1 MTLEELKVVISAT
14 IQPLKDAMNKAK
26 AEVKNATGEMDKQVE
41 KTKKS
46 FFSGFKGKISPTVDT
61 SAIEN
66 MKNEVDILNKKISM
80 HQESLSNL
88 KQQKAELEQL
98 QNRYNEIVRILDSNN
113 NKVSYNSKL
122 IQEQIDLESRIRDL
136 KNSKLSDEKLTQ
148 AILKEES
155 ALNSLYAKLQR
166 VNTKLEQT
174 QNSASNASKGVNNL
188 GNKSSNTK
196 NKLSSL
202 NGALNKLGIGN
213 KKTKS
218 GMDNLMSTMKR
229 YARMIVINRLL
240 IASLARGIR
249 SLLSSMVATL
259 KTNSQFSN
267 SLAQIQTNLRVAF
280 TPIYQAILP
289 AINTLMSALSKLT
302 GYIASF
308 TSAIFGKTYAESKA
322 ATQSLIDA
330 KAAMGAYGDT
340 TEKTKKAVDRLA
352 GIDEIN
358 KLSSNNDSDNDKSN
372 VPVLADVDTSAFDGK
387 MEKLAKKMKEI
398 FKTIFQPFKNAWKKD
413 GAWVTD
419 KFNLAV
425 ENTKKSLSGFYESL
439 KNPAV
444 QKFIENIAGI
454 GIALGGLALSIYN
467 NFIIPVANWFISL
480 LPSAAEGLN
489 PLLEKIREFIKNLAD
504 SPEKVQKLCSAVLG
518 IVVAIGTLKII
529 VQVAEWVKNLQGV
542 IALLTANPIIIVI
555 IALAGLVAAF
565 VAFYASNEEFRN
577 KMQGVWEGLWSSI
590 KPILDNIGK
599 ILKWLLD
606 EILAPLAEWTISDL
620 LPAFF
625 NLLSGALDVL
635 NPILEAFME
644 AGKWLWDSFLQPIAS
659 WTGGVIVDIL
669 NGLADVLKVI
679 GEWVKEHQETITKIL
694 KVLGVCLTV
703 FAVIKIALG
712 AIAVVIGILTSPITL
727 VIAAITALVAI
738 FIQLYDSCEGFR
750 KFIDTVIEFGKN
762 LILGLFDGIVSIMSK
777 IGTWLKDHV
786 VDPVL
791 NGIKKLFGI
800 HSPSTVMAEIGIYL
814 MEGMLNGIL
823 SLKDKIVNSFTAI
836 KDKIKEI
843 FNNIPD
849 YFKTKFSES
858 LTKIKDV
865 FNPIKEWFSG
875 VWRKLKDIV
884 SDTWDKILGLF
895 NKGGKIFDGI
905 TEGIAGIFKSIVNS
919 LISGIN
925 KVIAIPFNL
934 INGLLNKVREIN
946 IMGFSPF
953 ENLWDK
959 DPLTIPQIP
968 KLAQGGFV
976 KANNP
981 TLAMI
986 GDNTRYGE
994 IVAPEN
1000 KLNQL
1005 LDKAINRSGINED
1018 ILYKAF
1024 LRALKD
1030 MPNQDI
1036 NLNVDG
1042 IKLGNAV
1049 AKGVN
1054 KITKANGGICPIIT

>member
-14 IQPLKDAMNKAK
+14 IQPLKEAMNKAK

-46 FFSGFKGKISPTVDT
+46 FFSGFGKGKISPTIDT
-61 SAIEN
+61 SGLEDKILD
-66 MKNEVDILNKKISM
+66 KTNEADIIDKKI
-80 HQESLSNL
+80 EITRKEL
-88 KQQKAELEQL
+88 QK
-98 QNRYNEIVRILDSNN
+98 
-113 NKVSYNSKL
+113 
-122 IQEQIDLESRIRDL
+122 
-136 KNSKLSDEKLTQ
+136 
-148 AILKEES
+148 LKEE
-155 ALNSLYAKLQR
+155 LNSTFNSDSRSKLEKKIVNTESSLNRLVSRSIKLRSEIDTLRAKLDGAGD
-166 VNTKLEQT
+166 
-174 QNSASNASKGVNNL
+174 SANNASKGVNNL
-188 GNKSSNTK
+188 GNKSNNAK

-240 IASLARGIR
+240 IASLVKGIR

-413 GAWVTD
+413 GSWVTD

-439 KNPAV
+439 KNPVV

-467 NFIIPVANWFISL
+467 NFIIPVVNWFISL

-489 PLLEKIREFIKNLAD
+489 PLLEKIKEFIKNLAD

-542 IALLTANPIIIVI
+542 IALLTTNPITIVI

-565 VAFYASNEEFRN
+565 VAFYASNEEFRD

-590 KPILDNIGK
+590 KPVLDNIGK

-620 LPAFF
+620 LPSFF
-625 NLLSGALDVL
+625 NLVSGALDVL
-635 NPILEAFME
+635 NPLLEVFMDL
-644 AGKWLWDSFLQPIAS
+644 GKWLWDSFLQPIAS
-659 WTGGVIVDIL
+659 WTGGVIVSVL
-669 NGLADVLKVI
+669 NSLADVLKTIGKWIKEHKPIVEAFTIVI
-679 GEWVKEHQETITKIL
+679 GSFATAWGIL
-694 KVLGVCLTV
+694 KGIMLVVN
-703 FAVIKIALG
+703 AVTKAWSVIC
-712 AIAVVIGILTSPITL
+712 AIASAKTAIFAGIMAFLTSPVTI
-727 VIAAITALVAI
+727 VIAIIGSLIAVGIL
-738 FIQLYDSCEGFR
+738 LC
-750 KFIDTVIEFGKN
+750 KNWDTVKEKCGQVWDWIKGKFQTFSNWLSNVFEKDWSKSFGFLGN
-762 LILGLFDGIVSIMSK
+762 ILNAFLSGVKGYIDNTK
-777 IGTWLKDHV
+777 KA
-786 VDPVL
+786 L
-791 NGIKKLFGI
+791 NGIIEFVSGVFTGNWKKAWQG
-800 HSPSTVMAEIGIYL
+800 
-814 MEGMLNGIL
+814 
-823 SLKDKIVNSFTAI
+823 I
-836 KDKIKEI
+836 KDI
-843 FNNIPD
+843 
-849 YFKTKFSES
+849 
-858 LTKIKDV
+858 
-865 FNPIKEWFSG
+865 FSG
-875 VWRKLKDIV
+875 IV
-884 SDTWDKILGLF
+884 
-895 NKGGKIFDGI
+895 GGFVS
-905 TEGIAGIFKSIVNS
+905 IFKAPLNAIVA
-919 LISGIN
+919 LAN
-925 KVIAIPFNL
+925 KAID
-934 INGLLNKVREIN
+934 GLNKISIDVPDWDWLPDSIQ
-946 IMGFSPF
+946 GKSFSP
-953 ENLWDK
+953 N
-959 DPLTIPQIP
+959 IPQIP
-968 KLAQGGFV
+968 MLAQGGYV
-976 KANNP
+976 SANSP

-986 GDNTRYGE
+986 GDNTKYGE

-1005 LDKAINRSGINED
+1005 LDKAINKSEINEEV
-1018 ILYKAF
+1018 LYKAF

-1042 IKLGNAV
+1042 VRLGNAV

-1054 KITKANGGICPIIT
+1054 KITKANGGVCPIIT

>member
-14 IQPLKDAMNKAK
+14 IQPLKEAMNKAK

-46 FFSGFKGKISPTVDT
+46 FFSGFGKGKISPTIDT
-61 SAIEN
+61 SGLEDKILD
-66 MKNEVDILNKKISM
+66 KTNEADIIDKKI
-80 HQESLSNL
+80 EITRKEL
-88 KQQKAELEQL
+88 QK
-98 QNRYNEIVRILDSNN
+98 
-113 NKVSYNSKL
+113 
-122 IQEQIDLESRIRDL
+122 
-136 KNSKLSDEKLTQ
+136 
-148 AILKEES
+148 LKEE
-155 ALNSLYAKLQR
+155 LNSTFNSDSRSKLEKKIVNTESSLNRLVSRSIKLRSEIDTLRAKLDGAGD
-166 VNTKLEQT
+166 
-174 QNSASNASKGVNNL
+174 SANNASKGVNNL
-188 GNKSSNTK
+188 GNKSNNAK

-240 IASLARGIR
+240 IASLVKGIR

-358 KLSSNNDSDNDKSN
+358 KLSSNNDSDSDNDKSN

-413 GAWVTD
+413 GSWVTD

-439 KNPAV
+439 KNPVV

-467 NFIIPVANWFISL
+467 NFIIPVVNWFISL

-489 PLLEKIREFIKNLAD
+489 PLLEKIKEFIKNLAD

-542 IALLTANPIIIVI
+542 IALLTTNPITIVI

-565 VAFYASNEEFRN
+565 VAFYASNEEFRD

-590 KPILDNIGK
+590 KPVLDNIGK

-620 LPAFF
+620 LPSFF
-625 NLLSGALDVL
+625 NLVSSALDVL
-635 NPILEAFME
+635 NPLLEVFMDL
-644 AGKWLWDSFLQPIAS
+644 GKWLWDSFLQPIAS
-659 WTGGVIVDIL
+659 WTGGVIVSVL
-669 NGLADVLKVI
+669 NSLADVLKTI
-679 GEWVKEHQETITKIL
+679 GNWMKDNKKTVKAITELIVAFFAAWAIGKVKEFIDISGGLCGALLKIIGKL
-694 KVLGVCLTV
+694 KSTTLVQGLYN
-703 FAVIKIALG
+703 IALG
-712 AIAVVIGILTSPITL
+712 IGNTLSTIWNGLCVIGSAVTTALGVAFNFLCSPIGL
-727 VIAAITALVAI
+727 VVLAIGGLIAI
-738 FIQLYDSCEGFR
+738 FVTAYKKCDWFR
-750 KFIDTVIEFGKN
+750 
-762 LILGLFDGIVSIMSK
+762 DG
-777 IGTWLKDHV
+777 
-786 VDPVL
+786 
-791 NGIKKLFGI
+791 
-800 HSPSTVMAEIGIYL
+800 
-814 MEGMLNGIL
+814 
-823 SLKDKIVNSFTAI
+823 VNRAFE
-836 KDKIKEI
+836 KIKSAVISVKE
-843 FNNIPD
+843 
-849 YFKTKFSES
+849 TFSN
-858 LTKIKDV
+858 V
-865 FNPIKEWFSG
+865 FGALW
-875 VWRKLKDIV
+875 DIA
-884 SDTWDKILGLF
+884 KRPLNF
-895 NKGGKIFDGI
+895 
-905 TEGIAGIFKSIVNS
+905 

-925 KVIAIPFNL
+925 KLIRGVNKISFDIPDWVPG
-934 INGLLNKVREIN
+934 IGGEKIGGLNIPEI
-946 IMGFSPF
+946 
-953 ENLWDK
+953 E
-959 DPLTIPQIP
+959 
-968 KLAQGGFV
+968 KLAQGGYV

-986 GDNTRYGE
+986 GDNKHEGE
-994 IVAPEN
+994 IVAPES
-1000 KLNQL
+1000 KIAEAVERGIASALG
-1005 LDKAINRSGINED
+1005 KINN
-1018 ILYKAF
+1018 
-1024 LRALKD
+1024 
-1030 MPNQDI
+1030 
-1036 NLNVDG
+1036 
-1042 IKLGNAV
+1042 LGNSSIEV
-1049 AKGVN
+1049 IVKIGEGTLGKEVVKEIN
-1054 KITKANGGICPIIT
+1054 KMTRQNGGICPINI

>member
-14 IQPLKDAMNKAK
+14 IQPLKEAMNKAK

-113 NKVSYNSKL
+113 NKVRYNSKL
-122 IQEQIDLESRIRDL
+122 IQEQIDLESRIKDL

-174 QNSASNASKGVNNL
+174 KNSANNASKGVNNL
-188 GNKSSNTK
+188 GNKSNNTK

-240 IASLARGIR
+240 IASLVKGIR

-358 KLSSNNDSDNDKSN
+358 KLSNNNDSDNDKSN

-413 GAWVTD
+413 GSWVTD

-467 NFIIPVANWFISL
+467 NFVIPVVNWFISL

-489 PLLEKIREFIKNLAD
+489 PLLEKIKEFVKNLAD

-542 IALLTANPIIIVI
+542 IALLTTNPITIVI

-565 VAFYASNEEFRN
+565 VAFYASNEEFRD

-590 KPILDNIGK
+590 KPVLDNIGK

-620 LPAFF
+620 LPSFF
-625 NLLSGALDVL
+625 NLVSSALDVL
-635 NPILEAFME
+635 NPLLEVFMDL
-644 AGKWLWDSFLQPIAS
+644 GKWLWDSFLQPIAS
-659 WTGGVIVDIL
+659 WTGGVIVSVL
-669 NGLADVLKVI
+669 NSLADVLKTI
-679 GEWVKEHQETITKIL
+679 GNWMKDNKQVVEDITVAILAFFGAWEITKLLSFIQQSGGVLSVLGKMKDAIVACTVAKLKDKLETIELTALYAKDFVVSLAKGTAAMIKQIAQFVKL
-694 KVLGVCLTV
+694 TAAKVLDAAKTV
-703 FAVIKIALG
+703 ILSTVTKAMEIAQAALNLVMNMNPISLVIL
-712 AIAVVIGILTSPITL
+712 AIAG
-727 VIAAITALVAI
+727 LVAI
-738 FIQLYDSCEGFR
+738 FITAYKKCDWFR
-750 KFIDTVIEFGKN
+750 DGVNKAFG
-762 LILGLFDGIVSIMSK
+762 
-777 IGTWLKDHV
+777 
-786 VDPVL
+786 
-791 NGIKKLFGI
+791 
-800 HSPSTVMAEIGIYL
+800 
-814 MEGMLNGIL
+814 
-823 SLKDKIVNSFTAI
+823 
-836 KDKIKEI
+836 
-843 FNNIPD
+843 
-849 YFKTKFSES
+849 
-858 LTKIKDV
+858 KIKDAVISVKETFSNV
-865 FNPIKEWFSG
+865 FGALW
-875 VWRKLKDIV
+875 DIA
-884 SDTWDKILGLF
+884 KRPLNF
-895 NKGGKIFDGI
+895 
-905 TEGIAGIFKSIVNS
+905 

-925 KVIAIPFNL
+925 KLIRGVNKISFDIPDWVPG
-934 INGLLNKVREIN
+934 IGGEKIGGLNIPEI
-946 IMGFSPF
+946 
-953 ENLWDK
+953 E
-959 DPLTIPQIP
+959 
-968 KLAQGGFV
+968 KLAQGGYV

-986 GDNTRYGE
+986 GDNKHEGE
-994 IVAPEN
+994 IVAPES
-1000 KLNQL
+1000 KIAEAVERGIASSLG
-1005 LDKAINRSGINED
+1005 KINN
-1018 ILYKAF
+1018 
-1024 LRALKD
+1024 
-1030 MPNQDI
+1030 
-1036 NLNVDG
+1036 
-1042 IKLGNAV
+1042 LGNSSIEV
-1049 AKGVN
+1049 IVKIGEGTLGKEVVKEIN
-1054 KITKANGGICPIIT
+1054 KMTRQNGGICPINI

>member
-14 IQPLKDAMNKAK
+14 LQPLKEAMNKAK

-46 FFSGFKGKISPTVDT
+46 FFSGFNKGKISPTVDT
-61 SAIEN
+61 SAIGTME
-66 MKNEVDILNKKISM
+66 NEVDILNKKISM
-80 HQESLSNL
+80 HEETLSKL
-88 KQQKAELEQL
+88 KQQKTELEQL
-98 QNRYNEIVRILDSNN
+98 QARYNEVSRILDSNN
-113 NKVSYNSKL
+113 SKVRYNSKL
-122 IQEQIDLESRIRDL
+122 IQEQIDLETRIKDL
-136 KNSKLSDEKLTQ
+136 KNGKLSDEKLTQ

-166 VNTKLEQT
+166 VNAKLEQT
-174 QNSASNASKGVNNL
+174 KNSANNASKGVNNL
-188 GNKSSNTK
+188 GNKSNNAK

-218 GMDNLMSTMKR
+218 GMDNLTSAMKR
-229 YARMIVINRLL
+229 YAKMIVINRLL
-240 IASLARGIR
+240 IASLVKGIR
-249 SLLSSMVATL
+249 SLLSSMATTL
-259 KTNSQFSN
+259 KTNSQFSS

-358 KLSSNNDSDNDKSN
+358 KLSNNSDSDNDNDKSN

-387 MEKLAKKMKEI
+387 MERLAKKMKEI

-413 GAWVTD
+413 GNWVTD

-467 NFIIPVANWFISL
+467 NFVIPVVNWFISL

-489 PLLEKIREFIKNLAD
+489 PLLEKIKEFIKSLAD

-518 IVVAIGTLKII
+518 IATAIKVL
-529 VQVAEWVKNLQGV
+529 GV
-542 IALLTANPIIIVI
+542 TTNPVI
-555 IALAGLVAAF
+555 IAIAGLVAAF
-565 VAFYASNEEFRN
+565 VAFYASNEEFRD
-577 KMQGVWEGLWSSI
+577 KMQGVWEGLWNSI
-590 KPILDNIGK
+590 KPVLDNIGK

-625 NLLSGALDVL
+625 NLVSGALDVL
-635 NPILEAFME
+635 NPLLEVFMDL
-644 AGKWLWDSFLQPIAS
+644 GKWLWDSFLQPIAS
-659 WTGGVIVDIL
+659 WTGGVIVSVL
-669 NGLADVLKVI
+669 NSLADVLKTI
-679 GEWVKEHQETITKIL
+679 GNWMSDNKQVVEDITVAILAFFGAWEITKLLAFIEQSGGVLSVLGKIKDAIVACTVAKISDKLETVKLTALYAKDFVVSLAKGTAEIIKQIAQFAIL
-694 KVLGVCLTV
+694 TAAKVLDAAKTV
-703 FAVIKIALG
+703 ILSTVTKAMEIAQAALNLVMNMNPISLVIL
-712 AIAVVIGILTSPITL
+712 AIAG
-727 VIAAITALVAI
+727 LVAI
-738 FIQLYDSCEGFR
+738 FITAYKKCDWFR
-750 KFIDTVIEFGKN
+750 DGVNKAFEKIKNAVISVKETFSNVFGVLWDIAKKPLN
-762 LILGLFDGIVSIMSK
+762 FLIKGINALTKGLNKINFDVPDWVPGI
-777 IGTWLKDHV
+777 G
-786 VDPVL
+786 
-791 NGIKKLFGI
+791 GKKLGF
-800 HSPSTVMAEIGIYL
+800 
-814 MEGMLNGIL
+814 
-823 SLKDKIVNSFTAI
+823 
-836 KDKIKEI
+836 
-843 FNNIPD
+843 NIP
-849 YFKTKFSES
+849 E
-858 LTKIKDV
+858 
-865 FNPIKEWFSG
+865 
-875 VWRKLKDIV
+875 
-884 SDTWDKILGLF
+884 
-895 NKGGKIFDGI
+895 
-905 TEGIAGIFKSIVNS
+905 
-919 LISGIN
+919 
-925 KVIAIPFNL
+925 IP
-934 INGLLNKVREIN
+934 
-946 IMGFSPF
+946 M
-953 ENLWDK
+953 
-959 DPLTIPQIP
+959 
-968 KLAQGGFV
+968 LAQGGYV
-976 KANNP
+976 SANNP

-986 GDNTRYGE
+986 GDNARYGE

-1042 IKLGNAV
+1042 VRLGNAV

-1054 KITKANGGICPIIT
+1054 KITKVNGGICPIIT

>member
-14 IQPLKDAMNKAK
+14 IQPLKEAMNKAK
-26 AEVKNATGEMDKQVE
+26 AEVKNATGEMGRQVE

-46 FFSGFKGKISPTVDT
+46 FFSGFGKGKISPTIDT
-61 SAIEN
+61 SGLEDKILD
-66 MKNEVDILNKKISM
+66 KTNEADIIDKKI
-80 HQESLSNL
+80 EITRREL
-88 KQQKAELEQL
+88 QK
-98 QNRYNEIVRILDSNN
+98 
-113 NKVSYNSKL
+113 
-122 IQEQIDLESRIRDL
+122 
-136 KNSKLSDEKLTQ
+136 
-148 AILKEES
+148 LKEEFNS
-155 ALNSLYAKLQR
+155 TFNSDSRNKLEKKIVNTESSLNRLVSRSIKLRSEIDTLRAKLDGAGD
-166 VNTKLEQT
+166 
-174 QNSASNASKGVNNL
+174 SANNASKGVNNL
-188 GNKSSNTK
+188 GNKSNNTK

-240 IASLARGIR
+240 IASLVKGIR

-358 KLSSNNDSDNDKSN
+358 KLSNNNDSDNDKSN

-413 GAWVTD
+413 GSWVTD

-467 NFIIPVANWFISL
+467 NFIIPVVNWFISL

-489 PLLEKIREFIKNLAD
+489 PLLEKIKEFVKNLAD

-542 IALLTANPIIIVI
+542 IALLTTNPITIVI

-565 VAFYASNEEFRN
+565 VAFYASNEEFRD

-590 KPILDNIGK
+590 KPVLDNIGK

-635 NPILEAFME
+635 NPLLEVFMNL
-644 AGKWLWDSFLQPIAS
+644 GKWLWDSFLQPIAS
-659 WTGGVIVDIL
+659 WTGGVIVSVL
-669 NGLADVLKVI
+669 NSLADVLKTI
-679 GEWVKEHQETITKIL
+679 GNWMKDNKKTVKAITELIVAFFAAWAIGKVKEFIDISGGLCGALLKIIGKL
-694 KVLGVCLTV
+694 KSTTLVQGLYN
-703 FAVIKIALG
+703 IALG
-712 AIAVVIGILTSPITL
+712 IGNTLSTIWNGLCVIGSAVTTALGVAFNFLCSPIGL
-727 VIAAITALVAI
+727 VVLAIGGLIAI
-738 FIQLYDSCEGFR
+738 FVTAYKKCDWFR
-750 KFIDTVIEFGKN
+750 
-762 LILGLFDGIVSIMSK
+762 DG
-777 IGTWLKDHV
+777 
-786 VDPVL
+786 
-791 NGIKKLFGI
+791 
-800 HSPSTVMAEIGIYL
+800 
-814 MEGMLNGIL
+814 
-823 SLKDKIVNSFTAI
+823 VNRAFE
-836 KDKIKEI
+836 KIKSAVISVKE
-843 FNNIPD
+843 
-849 YFKTKFSES
+849 TFSN
-858 LTKIKDV
+858 V
-865 FNPIKEWFSG
+865 FGALW
-875 VWRKLKDIV
+875 DIA
-884 SDTWDKILGLF
+884 KRPLNF
-895 NKGGKIFDGI
+895 
-905 TEGIAGIFKSIVNS
+905 

-925 KVIAIPFNL
+925 KLIRGVNKISFDIPDWVPG
-934 INGLLNKVREIN
+934 IGGEKIGGLNIPEI
-946 IMGFSPF
+946 
-953 ENLWDK
+953 E
-959 DPLTIPQIP
+959 
-968 KLAQGGFV
+968 KLAQGGYV

-986 GDNTRYGE
+986 GDNKHEGE
-994 IVAPEN
+994 IVAPES
-1000 KLNQL
+1000 KIAEAVERGIASALG
-1005 LDKAINRSGINED
+1005 KINN
-1018 ILYKAF
+1018 
-1024 LRALKD
+1024 
-1030 MPNQDI
+1030 
-1036 NLNVDG
+1036 
-1042 IKLGNAV
+1042 LGNSSIEV
-1049 AKGVN
+1049 IVKIGEGTLGKEVVKEIN
-1054 KITKANGGICPIIT
+1054 KMTRQNGGICPINI

>member
-14 IQPLKDAMNKAK
+14 IQPLKEAMNKAK
-26 AEVKNATGEMDKQVE
+26 AEVKNATGEMGRQVE

-46 FFSGFKGKISPTVDT
+46 FFSGFGKGKISPTIDT
-61 SAIEN
+61 SGLEDKILD
-66 MKNEVDILNKKISM
+66 KTNEADMIDKKI
-80 HQESLSNL
+80 EITRREL
-88 KQQKAELEQL
+88 QK
-98 QNRYNEIVRILDSNN
+98 
-113 NKVSYNSKL
+113 
-122 IQEQIDLESRIRDL
+122 
-136 KNSKLSDEKLTQ
+136 
-148 AILKEES
+148 LKEEFS
-155 ALNSLYAKLQR
+155 STFNSDSRNKLEKKIVNTENSLNHLVSRSIKLRSEIDTLRAKLDGAGD
-166 VNTKLEQT
+166 
-174 QNSASNASKGVNNL
+174 SANNASKGVNNL
-188 GNKSSNTK
+188 GNKSNNAK

-218 GMDNLMSTMKR
+218 GMDNLMSTMKK

-240 IASLARGIR
+240 IASLVKGIR

-413 GAWVTD
+413 GSWVTD

-439 KNPAV
+439 KNPVV

-467 NFIIPVANWFISL
+467 NFIIPVVNWFISL

-489 PLLEKIREFIKNLAD
+489 PLLEKIKEFIKNLAD

-529 VQVAEWVKNLQGV
+529 VQVAKWVKNLQGV
-542 IALLTANPIIIVI
+542 IALLTTNPITIVI
-555 IALAGLVAAF
+555 IALAELVAAF
-565 VAFYASNEEFRN
+565 VAFYASNEEFRD

-590 KPILDNIGK
+590 KPVLDNIGK

-620 LPAFF
+620 LPSFF
-625 NLLSGALDVL
+625 NLVSGALDVL

-644 AGKWLWDSFLQPIAS
+644 AGKWLWDSFLKPIAE
-659 WTGGVIVDIL
+659 WTGGVVVDIL

-703 FAVIKIALG
+703 FAAIKIALG

-750 KFIDTVIEFGKN
+750 KFIDTVVEFGKN
-762 LILGLFDGIVSIMSK
+762 LILGLLEGIASIMSK
-777 IGTWLKDHV
+777 IGTWLKDHI
-786 VDPVL
+786 VDPIL

-814 MEGMLNGIL
+814 MEGLLSGIL

-858 LTKIKDV
+858 LTKIKDA

-905 TEGIAGIFKSIVNS
+905 TEGIAGIFKRIVNS

-925 KVIAIPFNL
+925 KVIATPFNL

-959 DPLTIPQIP
+959 DPLTVPQIP

-1042 IKLGNAV
+1042 VRLGNAV

>member
-14 IQPLKDAMNKAK
+14 IQPLKEAMNKAK

-46 FFSGFKGKISPTVDT
+46 FFSGFGKGKISPTIDT
-61 SAIEN
+61 SGLEDKILD
-66 MKNEVDILNKKISM
+66 KTNEADIIDKKI
-80 HQESLSNL
+80 EITRKEL
-88 KQQKAELEQL
+88 QK
-98 QNRYNEIVRILDSNN
+98 
-113 NKVSYNSKL
+113 
-122 IQEQIDLESRIRDL
+122 
-136 KNSKLSDEKLTQ
+136 
-148 AILKEES
+148 LKEE
-155 ALNSLYAKLQR
+155 LNSTFNSDSRSKLEKKIVNTESSLNRLVSRSIKLRSEIDTLRAKLDGAGD
-166 VNTKLEQT
+166 
-174 QNSASNASKGVNNL
+174 SANNASKGVNNL
-188 GNKSSNTK
+188 GNKSNNAK

-240 IASLARGIR
+240 IASLVKGIR

-358 KLSSNNDSDNDKSN
+358 KLSSNNDSDSDNDKSN

-413 GAWVTD
+413 GSWVTD

-467 NFIIPVANWFISL
+467 NFIIPVVNWFISL

-489 PLLEKIREFIKNLAD
+489 PLLEKIKEFIKSLAD

-542 IALLTANPIIIVI
+542 IALLTTNPITIVI

-565 VAFYASNEEFRN
+565 VAFYASNEEFRD
-577 KMQGVWEGLWSSI
+577 KMQGVWEDLWSSI

-659 WTGGVIVDIL
+659 WTGGVIVSVL
-669 NGLADVLKVI
+669 NSLADVLKTI
-679 GEWVKEHQETITKIL
+679 GNWMKDNKQVVEDITVAILAFFGAWEITKLLSFIQQSGGVLSVLGKMKDAIVACTVAKLKDKLETIELTALYAKDFVVSLAKGTAAMIKQIAQFVKL
-694 KVLGVCLTV
+694 TAAKVLDAAKTV
-703 FAVIKIALG
+703 ILSTVTKAMEIAQAALNLVMNMNPISLVIL
-712 AIAVVIGILTSPITL
+712 AIAG
-727 VIAAITALVAI
+727 LVAI
-738 FIQLYDSCEGFR
+738 FITAYKKCDWFR
-750 KFIDTVIEFGKN
+750 DGVNKAFG
-762 LILGLFDGIVSIMSK
+762 
-777 IGTWLKDHV
+777 
-786 VDPVL
+786 
-791 NGIKKLFGI
+791 
-800 HSPSTVMAEIGIYL
+800 
-814 MEGMLNGIL
+814 
-823 SLKDKIVNSFTAI
+823 
-836 KDKIKEI
+836 
-843 FNNIPD
+843 
-849 YFKTKFSES
+849 
-858 LTKIKDV
+858 KIKDAVISVKETFSNV
-865 FNPIKEWFSG
+865 FGALW
-875 VWRKLKDIV
+875 DIA
-884 SDTWDKILGLF
+884 KRPLNF
-895 NKGGKIFDGI
+895 
-905 TEGIAGIFKSIVNS
+905 

-925 KVIAIPFNL
+925 KLIRGVNKISFDIPDWVPG
-934 INGLLNKVREIN
+934 IGGEKIGGLNIPEI
-946 IMGFSPF
+946 
-953 ENLWDK
+953 E
-959 DPLTIPQIP
+959 
-968 KLAQGGFV
+968 KLAQGGYV

-986 GDNTRYGE
+986 GDNKHEGE
-994 IVAPEN
+994 IVAPES
-1000 KLNQL
+1000 KIAEAVERGIASSLG
-1005 LDKAINRSGINED
+1005 KINN
-1018 ILYKAF
+1018 
-1024 LRALKD
+1024 
-1030 MPNQDI
+1030 
-1036 NLNVDG
+1036 
-1042 IKLGNAV
+1042 LGNSSIEV
-1049 AKGVN
+1049 IVKIGEGTLGKEVVKEIN
-1054 KITKANGGICPIIT
+1054 KMTRQNGGICPINI

>member
-14 IQPLKDAMNKAK
+14 IQPLKEAMNKAK

-46 FFSGFKGKISPTVDT
+46 FFSGFGKGKISPTIDT
-61 SAIEN
+61 SGLEDKILD
-66 MKNEVDILNKKISM
+66 KTNEADIIDKKI
-80 HQESLSNL
+80 EITRKEL
-88 KQQKAELEQL
+88 QK
-98 QNRYNEIVRILDSNN
+98 
-113 NKVSYNSKL
+113 
-122 IQEQIDLESRIRDL
+122 
-136 KNSKLSDEKLTQ
+136 
-148 AILKEES
+148 LKEE
-155 ALNSLYAKLQR
+155 LNSTFNSDSRSKLEKKIVNTESSLDRLVSRSIKLRSEIDTLRAKLDGAGD
-166 VNTKLEQT
+166 
-174 QNSASNASKGVNNL
+174 SANNASKGVNNL
-188 GNKSSNTK
+188 GNKSNNAK

-240 IASLARGIR
+240 IASLVKGIR

-280 TPIYQAILP
+280 TAIYQAILP

-372 VPVLADVDTSAFDGK
+372 IPVLADVDTSAFDGK

-413 GAWVTD
+413 GSWVTD

-467 NFIIPVANWFISL
+467 NFIIPVVNWFISL

-489 PLLEKIREFIKNLAD
+489 PLLEKIKEFIKNLAD

-542 IALLTANPIIIVI
+542 IALLTTNPITIVI

-565 VAFYASNEEFRN
+565 VAFYASNEEFRD

-590 KPILDNIGK
+590 KPVLDNIGK

-659 WTGGVIVDIL
+659 WTGGVIVSVL
-669 NGLADVLKVI
+669 NSLADVLKTI
-679 GEWVKEHQETITKIL
+679 GNWMKDNKKTVKAITELIVAFFAAWAIGKVKEFIDISGGLCGALLKIIGKL
-694 KVLGVCLTV
+694 KSTTLVQGLYN
-703 FAVIKIALG
+703 IALG
-712 AIAVVIGILTSPITL
+712 IGNTLSTIWNGLCVIGSAVTTALGVAFNFLCSPIGL
-727 VIAAITALVAI
+727 VVLAIGGLIAI
-738 FIQLYDSCEGFR
+738 FVTAYKKCDWFR
-750 KFIDTVIEFGKN
+750 
-762 LILGLFDGIVSIMSK
+762 DG
-777 IGTWLKDHV
+777 
-786 VDPVL
+786 
-791 NGIKKLFGI
+791 
-800 HSPSTVMAEIGIYL
+800 
-814 MEGMLNGIL
+814 
-823 SLKDKIVNSFTAI
+823 VNRAFE
-836 KDKIKEI
+836 KIKSAVISVKE
-843 FNNIPD
+843 
-849 YFKTKFSES
+849 TFSN
-858 LTKIKDV
+858 V
-865 FNPIKEWFSG
+865 FGALW
-875 VWRKLKDIV
+875 DIA
-884 SDTWDKILGLF
+884 KRPLNF
-895 NKGGKIFDGI
+895 
-905 TEGIAGIFKSIVNS
+905 

-925 KVIAIPFNL
+925 KLIRGVNKISFDIPDWVPG
-934 INGLLNKVREIN
+934 IGGEKIGGLNIPEI
-946 IMGFSPF
+946 
-953 ENLWDK
+953 E
-959 DPLTIPQIP
+959 
-968 KLAQGGFV
+968 KLAQGGYV

-986 GDNTRYGE
+986 GDNKHEGE
-994 IVAPEN
+994 IVAPES
-1000 KLNQL
+1000 KIAEAVERGIASALG
-1005 LDKAINRSGINED
+1005 KINN
-1018 ILYKAF
+1018 
-1024 LRALKD
+1024 
-1030 MPNQDI
+1030 
-1036 NLNVDG
+1036 
-1042 IKLGNAV
+1042 LGNSSIEV
-1049 AKGVN
+1049 IVKIGEGTLGKEVVKEIN
-1054 KITKANGGICPIIT
+1054 KMTRQNGGICPINI